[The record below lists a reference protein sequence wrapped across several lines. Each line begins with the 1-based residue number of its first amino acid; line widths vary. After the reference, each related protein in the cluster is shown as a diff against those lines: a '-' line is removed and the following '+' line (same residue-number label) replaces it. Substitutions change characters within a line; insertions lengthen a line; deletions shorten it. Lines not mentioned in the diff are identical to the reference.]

1 MEWIQ
6 IVGWGVPSSADRT
19 RCLPDTVLP
28 SYRKSFRSTSLGAAA
43 AILKFQMEVGTSV
56 LFRGEKQ
63 SGIVVLSGFLTLAIL
78 QANAAIR
85 KQLLNHAGGKMLPD
99 TLEKGI
105 VPPENKATFLV
116 AAEPALLFF
125 QHIRLTAGACS
136 DSFVI

>member
-1 MEWIQ
+1 MK
-6 IVGWGVPSSADRT
+6 VDP
-19 RCLPDTVLP
+19 P
-28 SYRKSFRSTSLGAAA
+28 
-43 AILKFQMEVGTSV
+43 V

-63 SGIVVLSGFLTLAIL
+63 SGIVVLSGFLTFAVL
-78 QANAAIR
+78 QSNATIR

-105 VPPENKATFLV
+105 VLPENKATFLI

-125 QHIRLTAGACS
+125 QHVCLTAGAGS